1 MQKTYLWRIVLSIVC
16 VSILIGAYIGPCEY
30 RLGRCL
36 GGNNIILTRTFFHF
50 TLSFLFMSPFLFF
63 VNDAV
68 FKKWLRF
75 SIAWFVLAA
84 ILITLAPEYRGGWL
98 GIGPEKESVSIWAS
112 VLFVILSIAKLSW
125 DSWKNSIK

>member
-1 MQKTYLWRIVLSIVC
+1 MQKTYWWRIGI
-16 VSILIGAYIGPCEY
+16 
-30 RLGRCL
+30 
-36 GGNNIILTRTFFHF
+36 
-50 TLSFLFMSPFLFF
+50 FLFGGCVFGLGYLVTNTSSLRGWYNSYTDPSMFLSLSLIVVSVISFF
-63 VNDAV
+63 IIDNV